1 MAVRVYVLLG
11 KPTAISIVLGTLFL
25 ITHSLN
31 ISVTVWFVAGGT
43 IMYTS
48 FEFLDINICQ
58 QYVPPNRV
66 WAFPATSFAVL
77 GFDIIL
83 CALALHHAVKR
94 FPAAFWRAPLQAAA
108 GLASVIVRDN
118 LVYFFLTL
126 IAMMLSAIDFV
137 PIITKSII
145 FNSIYPIPQ
154 MMLLTMIG
162 PWMII
167 SLRRNFDNDTGEG
180 GPHSQEMISVAFASP
195 EIQQEE
201 EIEVVERSFA

>member
-1 MAVRVYVLLG
+1 MYTPFELLG
-11 KPTAISIVLGTLFL
+11 IR
-25 ITHSLN
+25 
-31 ISVTVWFVAGGT
+31 
-43 IMYTS
+43 
-48 FEFLDINICQ
+48 ICQ
-58 QYVPPNRV
+58 QYLPPNRV

-83 CALALHHAVKR
+83 CALALQHAVKCL
-94 FPAAFWRAPLQAAA
+94 PAAFWRAPLQAAA

-126 IAMMLSAIDFV
+126 IAMTLSAIDFV
-137 PIITKSII
+137 PIITNSII

-167 SLRRNFDNDTGEG
+167 SLRRNFDSGTGEG
-180 GPHSQEMISVAFASP
+180 GPHSHELSSVAFASP
-195 EIQQEE
+195 ATQEEE